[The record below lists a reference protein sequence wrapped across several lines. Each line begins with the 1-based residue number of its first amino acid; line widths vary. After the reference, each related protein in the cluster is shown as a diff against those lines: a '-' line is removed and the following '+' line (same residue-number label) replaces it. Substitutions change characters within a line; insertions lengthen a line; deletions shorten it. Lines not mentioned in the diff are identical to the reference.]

1 MNLHEIKATLE
12 GLNPETRILYL
23 SFVADLCDPNGEC
36 DELTEGL
43 QAIAVQYAMTRTK
56 DEFAVG
62 DIADGI
68 IPQAGS
74 TRQDWEAH
82 RAMRDATLAH
92 ALAWNVRRAAA

>member
-1 MNLHEIKATLE
+1 MNLTELRQRVRGLSHE
-12 GLNPETRILYL
+12 NRILLL
-23 SFVADLCDPNGEC
+23 SLIADECDDC
-36 DELTEGL
+36 DELTAGL
-43 QAIAVQYAMTRTK
+43 QALAIQEAEKQSAN
-56 DEFAVG
+56 EFAIA

-92 ALAWNVRRAAA
+92 ALSWNVRRAAA